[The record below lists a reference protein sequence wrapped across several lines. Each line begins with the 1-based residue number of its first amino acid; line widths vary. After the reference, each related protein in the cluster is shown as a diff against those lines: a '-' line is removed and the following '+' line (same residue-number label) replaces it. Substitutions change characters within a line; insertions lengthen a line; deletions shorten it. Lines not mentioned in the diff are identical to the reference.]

1 MARILAVGI
10 ATLDIVNVVA
20 SYPSE
25 DEEVRA
31 LTQRVGRGG
40 NATNSLVVLSQLG
53 HQCSWAGTLAAEPDS
68 DRIRADLARYDI
80 NVTACRQYPNGK
92 VPTSYINSSKA
103 TGSRTI
109 VHYRDLPE
117 YDFESFQRIDLD
129 TLDWLHFEG
138 RNVAETAKML
148 RHARQQNPKL
158 RISVEI
164 EKPREG
170 IEQLFTEPSVLLFSQ
185 NYMQHCGANNPSLF
199 LESMRVRA
207 PQADLIVAVGER
219 GAYGLTVD
227 GLACYRP
234 AVADLAIV
242 DSLGAGDT
250 FNAAVIDA
258 YLRGISFV
266 DTLAFGNRI
275 AGYKCTVHGFDMV
288 AILKQ

>member
-10 ATLDIVNVVA
+10 ATLDIINVVA

-31 LTQRVGRGG
+31 IEQRACRGG
-40 NATNSLVVLSQLG
+40 NATNSLIVLSQLG
-53 HQCSWAGTLAAEPDS
+53 HQCRWAGTLAAESDS
-68 DRIRADLARYDI
+68 DTIRAELLRY
-80 NVTACRQYPNGK
+80 NVDMAACRQYPSGK
-92 VPTSYINSSKA
+92 VPTSYVSLSKA

-117 YDFESFQRIDLD
+117 YDFESFRRIDLD
-129 TLDWLHFEG
+129 AVDWLHFEG

-170 IEQLFTEPSVLLFSQ
+170 IEQLFAGPSVLFFSK
-185 NYMQHCGANNPSLF
+185 NYMDHCGASNPSLF
-199 LESMRVRA
+199 LESMRVSA
-207 PQADLIVAVGER
+207 PRADLIVAVGER
-219 GAYGLTVD
+219 GAYGLAAD
-227 GLACYRP
+227 GLACHLP
-234 AVADLAIV
+234 AVADLTIV

-258 YLRGISFV
+258 YLRGASFAEAL
-266 DTLAFGNRI
+266 TSGNRV
-275 AGYKCTVHGFDMV
+275 AGYKCTVHGFDIA
-288 AILKQ
+288 AILKH